1 MAVVAVGN
9 EQHQPGLVLDG
20 NLDAANSER
29 LTLASAGRYP
39 CPTENANSAL
49 RVQTNFP
56 HFGLLAWLFGDF
68 SIRYHGL
75 IEQLPASKRA
85 TEIVKQ
91 QELRM
96 INVSDLAYS
105 YTGTT
110 ELAIKNIS
118 FAVQP
123 GEIFGL
129 LGPSGAGKS
138 TTQKILFRLL
148 QGFQGSVRVFDRDL
162 REWGYDYFEQV
173 GVSFEMP
180 NHYTKLTASENLRYF
195 GALYQGN
202 VKTPEELLEM
212 VGLLDDADMLVS
224 QYSKGMKNRLSVARS
239 LVNDPKLLFL
249 DEPTAGLDPVNARK
263 IKDLI
268 KSQKDAGK
276 TVFLT
281 THDMHIADELCD
293 RVAFIVDGQLSLTDS
308 PRELKLRYGKAEVRV
323 EFSLN
328 GKNEQRDFELAGLAD
343 NAEFLKLL
351 RECSVR
357 TLHSQEATLENIF
370 IQITGRR
377 LE

>member
-1 MAVVAVGN
+1 
-9 EQHQPGLVLDG
+9 
-20 NLDAANSER
+20 
-29 LTLASAGRYP
+29 
-39 CPTENANSAL
+39 
-49 RVQTNFP
+49 
-56 HFGLLAWLFGDF
+56 
-68 SIRYHGL
+68 
-75 IEQLPASKRA
+75 
-85 TEIVKQ
+85 
-91 QELRM
+91 M
-96 INVSDLAYS
+96 INVNNLTFT

-110 ELAIKNIS
+110 EPAIKDIS
-118 FAVQP
+118 FSVQP
-123 GEIFGL
+123 GEIFGF

-148 QGFQGSVRVFDRDL
+148 QGFQGSVQVFDRDL
-162 REWGYDYFEQV
+162 REWGYEYFEQV

-180 NHYTKLTASENLRYF
+180 NHYTKLTARENLRYF

-202 VKTPEELLEM
+202 VKKPDELLEM

-239 LVNDPKLLFL
+239 LVNNPKLLFL

-263 IKDLI
+263 IKELI
-268 KSQKDAGK
+268 KAQKDAGK

-293 RVAFIVDGQLSLTDS
+293 RVAFIVDGRLSMTDS

-323 EFSLN
+323 EFGMN
-328 GKNEQRDFELAGLAD
+328 GAHAQRDFTLAGLAD

-351 RECSVR
+351 REGSVR
-357 TLHSQEATLENIF
+357 TLHTQEATLENIF
-370 IQITGRR
+370 IQMTGRS